1 MSVKEKEALKEI
13 TLYKAAAT
21 IESVVKQYGYSP
33 EEIIKL
39 EGNENRMGC
48 SPKVAEA
55 VAKEAQSF
63 SFYPDLN
70 VTQLRKKLADRLK
83 IAGDNLIFGNGSF
96 ELLSIIGD
104 SYIEEG
110 EEAIIPVPS
119 FNWYTNVTLING
131 GKPVYVNVEEDFTI
145 HSDKILNAITERTK
159 VIFLCNP
166 NNPTGL
172 LMKKEHLERLIRE
185 IPERI
190 LFVIDEAYLDFAEGD
205 YPDTAALATQKEN
218 LILLRTF
225 SKSYGLAGLRIGY
238 GIATPAVI
246 DTLSKVRI
254 PLNVSSVAQAA
265 AVAAVEDDTYLNQ
278 VLENN
283 RRSME
288 LYYETFRELGFDYL
302 ESSTNF
308 VFVHTGID
316 AAWLQQEFLKHA
328 IMIRSGLDY
337 GYREWIRISMGTYEE
352 NQKVVQVLKEIVKKA
367 KEK

>member
-1 MSVKEKEALKEI
+1 MSVNEKAALKEI

-21 IESVVKQYGYSP
+21 IESVVKQYGYAP

-55 VAKEAQSF
+55 VAEEIQKA

-70 VTQLRKKLADRLK
+70 VTKLRKKLADRLQ
-83 IAGDNLIFGNGSF
+83 IAGENLIFGNGSF
-96 ELLSIIGD
+96 ELLSIIAD
-104 SYIEEG
+104 AYIEEG

-131 GKPVYVNVEEDFTI
+131 GKPVYINVNEDFTI
-145 HSDKILNAITERTK
+145 DPGKIRNAITEHTK
-159 VIFLCNP
+159 VMFLCNP

-172 LMKKEHLERLIRE
+172 IMKREVLERLIRE
-185 IPERI
+185 TPKRV
-190 LFVIDEAYLDFAEGD
+190 LLVLDEAYLDFAEGEYLD
-205 YPDTAALATQKEN
+205 TTAAAIKQEN

-238 GIATPAVI
+238 GIASEAVI
-246 DTLSKVRI
+246 NTLSKVKI

-265 AVAAVEDDTYLNQ
+265 AIAAVEDDSYLQQ
-278 VLENN
+278 VLDSN
-283 RRSME
+283 RQSRE

-308 VFVHTGID
+308 IFVHTGLD

-337 GYREWIRISMGTYEE
+337 GYRDWIRISMGTYEE
-352 NQKVVQVLKEIVKKA
+352 NQKVVRVLKEIVQKA
-367 KEK
+367 KEN

>member
-1 MSVKEKEALKEI
+1 MSVNEKAALKEI

-21 IESVVKQYGYSP
+21 IESVVKQYGYAP

-48 SPKVAEA
+48 SPKVADA
-55 VAKEAQSF
+55 VAEEIQKA

-70 VTQLRKKLADRLK
+70 VTKLRKKLADRLQ
-83 IAGDNLIFGNGSF
+83 ISGDNLIFGNGSF
-96 ELLSIIGD
+96 ELLSIIAD
-104 SYIEEG
+104 AYVEEG

-131 GKPVYVNVEEDFTI
+131 GKPVYINVNEDFTI
-145 HSDKILNAITERTK
+145 DTGNILNAITEHTK
-159 VIFLCNP
+159 VVFLCNP

-172 LMKKEHLERLIRE
+172 LMKKEDLERLIRE
-185 IPERI
+185 IPKRV
-190 LFVIDEAYLDFAEGD
+190 LLVIDEAYLDFAEGE
-205 YPDTAALATQKEN
+205 YLDTTAFAIKQEN

-238 GIATPAVI
+238 GIASEAVI
-246 DTLSKVRI
+246 DTLSKVKI

-265 AVAAVEDDTYLNQ
+265 AIAAVEDDFYLQQ
-278 VLENN
+278 VLDSN
-283 RRSME
+283 RRSRE

-308 VFVHTGID
+308 IFVHTGLD
-316 AAWLQQEFLKHA
+316 ATWLQQEFLKHA

-337 GYREWIRISMGTYEE
+337 GYRDWIRISMGTYEE
-352 NQKVVQVLKEIVKKA
+352 NQKVVRVLKEIVQKA
-367 KEK
+367 KEN

>member
-1 MSVKEKEALKEI
+1 M
-13 TLYKAAAT
+13 YKR
-21 IESVVKQYGYSP
+21 Q
-33 EEIIKL
+33 
-39 EGNENRMGC
+39 
-48 SPKVAEA
+48 
-55 VAKEAQSF
+55 
-63 SFYPDLN
+63 
-70 VTQLRKKLADRLK
+70 
-83 IAGDNLIFGNGSF
+83 
-96 ELLSIIGD
+96 
-104 SYIEEG
+104 
-110 EEAIIPVPS
+110 
-119 FNWYTNVTLING
+119 
-131 GKPVYVNVEEDFTI
+131 
-145 HSDKILNAITERTK
+145 
-159 VIFLCNP
+159 
-166 NNPTGL
+166 
-172 LMKKEHLERLIRE
+172 
-185 IPERI
+185 
-190 LFVIDEAYLDFAEGD
+190 YLDFAEGD

-288 LYYETFRELGFDYL
+288 LYYEAFRELGFDYL

-352 NQKVVQVLKEIVKKA
+352 NQKVVQVMKEIVKKA